1 MSALNVVEVQLL
13 DQLTARRLVSEA
25 RNALAV
31 ADDLLARLYAG
42 RAWEALG
49 HADWPALCVAEL
61 PELRHLKM
69 RSEARLARVGAL
81 DALGASTR
89 EIAAATGS
97 SVGQAHRDRQRLRLV
112 EPAPVDTRPR
122 HVQVA
127 TLVATRGGKGL
138 TIEEAQRRTGW
149 TYGAT
154 SGALSRAERVGL
166 VTRPA
171 DVDRRGGFRPYV
183 GTGR

>member
-1 MSALNVVEVQLL
+1 MTAPNVVEVQLL

-49 HADWPALCVAEL
+49 HADWSALCAAEL

-69 RSEARLARVGAL
+69 RAEARIARVQAL
-81 DALGASTR
+81 DSLGASTR

-97 SVGQAHRDRQRLRLV
+97 SVGQAHKDRLKLRTA
-112 EPAPVDTRPR
+112 EPAPADTRPR
-122 HVQVA
+122 HVQIA
-127 TLVATRGGKGL
+127 ALVAARGTKGL

-171 DVDRRGGFRPYV
+171 DLPPPRQLPALRGR
-183 GTGR
+183 T